1 MQRGGRRLGSGRKQ
15 ESPKVSIMIRLSEEL
30 ARDLRSMIKA
40 QYRSRWIE
48 PIIRRELKKF
58 QRRAE
63 TDNDSVLRTLAK
75 DY

>member
-1 MQRGGRRLGSGRKQ
+1 
-15 ESPKVSIMIRLSEEL
+15 MIRISEEL
-30 ARDLRSMIKA
+30 ARDLRSMIKP